1 MPELFSEMDVSEWI
15 DSLQLW
21 TTLRGPMLRRSF
33 GFFTAIFDSMLS
45 VDSCILIRF
54 LWCFSVFLRCSDASF
69 CICFSFLI
77 SLRSCSCFRMMPRCF
92 FFRRDASSIFPVSMS
107 CLKPHDFHTFYPSLA
122 RYGSNTHLSLPP
134 ATNTQKKSFLNTST
148 TALKLSHFDP
158 RYSLLLDLQPYK
170 FDFGPVQEGLLPYL
184 NYSLQLLNLGVFVF
198 DELIDL
204 EGTECNKHVVIERT
218 HNKNIVTILLFQ

>member
-92 FFRRDASSIFPVSMS
+92 FFRRDASSILPVSIS

-122 RYGSNTHLSLPP
+122 RDRSNTHLSLPP
-134 ATNTQKKSFLNTST
+134 TKNTPKKITSKHLHHNTQIIPFRPEILTSSGSP
-148 TALKLSHFDP
+148 AIQVRLWSCP
-158 RYSLLLDLQPYK
+158 G
-170 FDFGPVQEGLLPYL
+170 GPAPV
-184 NYSLQLLNLGVFVF
+184 S
-198 DELIDL
+198 
-204 EGTECNKHVVIERT
+204 
-218 HNKNIVTILLFQ
+218 